1 MKKTTTKEITEK
13 DNLNLL
19 KKFTCK
25 DKANKTN
32 YNTCVTT
39 ELLTVTNNT
48 VNTTLTINN
57 DPKEKKVY
65 SLDGNILM
73 NSTVDYD
80 DYKFI
85 KHNLIDTYI
94 TLDTEIIKSIYLA
107 LELASKDDEKT
118 AGVYLT
124 YNNGIL
130 DITSTNS
137 YAMYNKSFNF
147 KHDKDFSFLIPSF
160 ILKGI
165 SSELNKFK
173 CELKIYFSENNDTL
187 NFSYLNRNIYT
198 IDNKFNFPKYK
209 EIIESFKKNEYIDFS
224 KIDLTKVYE
233 YSKKNKD
240 SKYGCKFDF
249 NRNVISTLNYQDNI
263 ETTGTY
269 KDVISLNLEFLQTV
283 LKVSTKVYINNKH
296 AMIGAFNDTE
306 SVFLMPIA
314 MRD

>member
-1 MKKTTTKEITEK
+1 MKKTTTKEIVITEK

-25 DKANKTN
+25 DNDMKHNYKTCI
-32 YNTCVTT
+32 TSESTT
-39 ELLTVTNNT
+39 TTNNGYT
-48 VNTTLTINN
+48 TTLTIYNK
-57 DPKEKKVY
+57 PKEKKVY
-65 SLDGNILM
+65 SLEGNFLM

-80 DYKFI
+80 DYNFI

-107 LELASKDDEKT
+107 LELASKDDERT
-118 AGVYLT
+118 AGVDLT
-124 YNNGIL
+124 YKNGIL

-147 KHDKDFSFLIPSF
+147 QYNKEFSFLIPGF
-160 ILKGI
+160 ILKDI
-165 SSELNKFK
+165 KTELNKFK
-173 CELKIYFSENNDTL
+173 CEIKIYFNDDTL
-187 NFSYLNRNIYT
+187 QISYLNRNIYT
-198 IDNKFNFPKYK
+198 INRNLSFPKYK

-224 KIDLTKVYE
+224 NIDLTAAYE
-233 YSKKNKD
+233 YSKKNKE
-240 SKYGCKFDF
+240 KYGCKFDF
-249 NRNVISTLNYQDNI
+249 NNNIISTFNYQDNI

-269 KDVISLNLEFLQTV
+269 KDVISLNLNFLQTV
-283 LKVSTKVYINNKH
+283 LKVSNKLYINNKH
-296 AMIGAFNDTE
+296 SMIGAFSDTE